1 MELNNFLSKSSI
13 TKSVQKK
20 TEIIKANDYRKLQHD
35 VTKTMKYIR
44 TILLATLFLI
54 YGDVDRQ
61 YAAGEN
67 RFRNIYNDPKILK
80 FDGEKSYTADE
91 IRKSL
96 SNSAEYWT
104 SAYRNLSKEKYTAS
118 VRRLIRA
125 GYLHGGFADVEID
138 ILDNKDDTFLVRIN
152 EGRRYLCGDIII
164 EPFESFTSYDDLKK
178 IIISPPTGS
187 KYSYINVKWLEGEP
201 APMDEAVNPINFSKN
216 IDRFLFNS
224 GLNLKCSVSIKP
236 KRNQSVAVM
245 HVSLIKK
252 VTTHTISEII
262 VDGSKKNS
270 KQEILDYL
278 QIKQGMY
285 CDDGLEARLNNKLLK
300 SARFL
305 SHNVWL
311 EDDSENSLSRKLF
324 IQLKDYD
331 KASPLSKK
339 LTREEV
345 GIVNFFENLQN
356 IDNLKKDIVLDFRI
370 QNMEREEIEVL
381 RSFLAPLIPPD
392 IKAIEAKIIFSN
404 DGIFISLRY
413 GNHSVKDNLIA
424 AISYSRSNGLGLSFP
439 EHKIRYQSKKM
450 SIPKSPAKF
459 KIIASLAPLSDSDK
473 NGKDF
478 QFLLGT
484 SATSNTQNED
494 PLKDLFDIN
503 ISPVASLN
511 LLKGKGTQC
520 NIMDKY
526 LTIINSNNNFDTT
539 ATIDVSDNTLV
550 SLEIR
555 DKTESNISISVSMES
570 GILGDSIKKIIKETN
585 SLSNSYDPFNEFGS
599 LLSTIVEISSLF
611 IDSEREKAITKKQVQ
626 ILSRLAAKS
635 GRFIGNLL
643 SLEKADH
650 FNLGKLD
657 WSKINL
663 VEGREIPVRNM
674 SQKNFEKIFNKMM
687 AANSTNVNV
696 SNPFY
701 EFISIM
707 LFQFKDDLFS
717 VGSWPWVMSVKSMT
731 IQEND
736 LDYSEEF
743 LIDLCKSANIG
754 PLGCVVATYILANN
768 GSKKALD
775 SALKGLGKIN
785 ADEFKNDY
793 LPVFAPDSVFYNS
806 FKEVA
811 HFYSELEPDE
821 KKLLL
826 NIFETVPSA
835 KETIKKIDQYPGKS
849 IAEIMEPL
857 LFDLWERRL
866 RNVIKDY
873 LFSIVLHKTSEN

>member
-1 MELNNFLSKSSI
+1 MELNNYLSKSSS
-13 TKSVQKK
+13 TKSGQHM
-20 TEIIKANDYRKLQHD
+20 TEVIKVIAYCNLQHD
-35 VTKTMKYIR
+35 VTKNMQNIR
-44 TILLATLFLI
+44 KILIATLFLI
-54 YGDVDRQ
+54 LGEVDKIN
-61 YAAGEN
+61 AVGGN
-67 RFRNIYNDPKILK
+67 RFENTYNAPNILK
-80 FDGEKSYTADE
+80 FVGEKSYTADE

-262 VDGSKKNS
+262 VDGPKKNS

-278 QIKQGMY
+278 KIKQGMY
-285 CDDGLEARLNNKLLK
+285 CDDGLVARLNKKLLK

-311 EDDSENSLSRKLF
+311 EDVSDKSSSRKLF
-324 IQLKDYD
+324 IQLKEYD
-331 KASPLSKK
+331 KASPLTKK
-339 LTREEV
+339 LSREEV

-356 IDNLKKDIVLDFRI
+356 IGNLKKDIVLDFRI

-392 IKAIEAKIIFSN
+392 IKAIDAKIIFSN

-413 GNHSVKDNLIA
+413 GNHSVKENLIA
-424 AISYSRSNGLGLSFP
+424 AISYSRSNGLGLSLP
-439 EHKIRYQSKKM
+439 GLNIRYQSKKLI
-450 SIPKSPAKF
+450 IPNSPAKF

-478 QFLLGT
+478 QFLLGA
-484 SATSNTQNED
+484 SASSNTLNDD

-503 ISPVASLN
+503 ISPVASIN
-511 LLKGKGTQC
+511 LLKSKGTKC
-520 NIMDKY
+520 HIINKY

-539 ATIDVSDNTLV
+539 AKIDVSDNTLV

-555 DKTESNISISVSMES
+555 DKTKSNISISVSMES
-570 GILGDSIKKIIKETN
+570 GALGHSIQKIITETN
-585 SLSNSYDPFNEFGS
+585 SLSNSYDPLNEFGS
-599 LLSTIVEISSLF
+599 LLSTIVKISSFF
-611 IDSEREKAITKKQVQ
+611 IDSEREKVNTKKQVQ
-626 ILSRLAAKS
+626 ILSRLAVKGGS
-635 GRFIGNLL
+635 FIENLL
-643 SLEKADH
+643 ALEKTDQ

-657 WSKINL
+657 WSKINH
-663 VEGREIPVRNM
+663 VEGREIPVRSM
-674 SQKNFEKIFNKMM
+674 SQKNFEKIFKMM
-687 AANSTNVNV
+687 ATNSTNVNV

-707 LFQFKDDLFS
+707 LFQFKDELFS

-743 LIDLCKSANIG
+743 LIDLCKSENIG

-793 LPVFAPDSVFYNS
+793 LPVLAPDSVFYNS

-835 KETIKKIDQYPGKS
+835 KETIKKLDQYPGKS

-873 LFSIVLHKTSEN
+873 LFSIVLRKTSEN